1 MAKEYRGDADGHGL
15 RIGVVVARFNP
26 LITSRLLEGAKE
38 ALLGQ
43 GVRDEDI
50 DIAWVP
56 GSFEIP
62 LAAQKM
68 GESGR
73 YAAIVCL
80 GAVIRGGT
88 DHYEHIA
95 TQAAGGIASA
105 ALKTGVPMAFGVLT
119 TENLQQALDRA
130 GGKEGNK
137 GYDAAMAAL
146 NMAGLLKQLK
156 GD

>member
-105 ALKTGVPMAFGVLT
+105 GLKTGVPMAFGVLT